1 MLAAILITATFILV
15 FWLIFFQLKWLKLS
29 VGWCV
34 FSSLFL
40 AHLLLVFLIGI
51 RFVAPYSEDA
61 RVVQHTIQLVPRLSE
76 PTLVVAVLAEPNVLV
91 KRGRPLFLFD
101 RRPYEYKVKQ
111 LEAQLAQAKQNVMVL
126 KADWDIAKQSVI
138 QSQSHLEYA
147 KYQELLYKALTS
159 QGAGPEEDL
168 QKWSTEVKGDEAG
181 VNEAKLSAERARLRY
196 SSEIAGTNTNVAAIQ
211 DELDLARFY
220 LNNTTLIA
228 PEDGRIINL
237 QVRPGMVAG
246 DVRFGA
252 IASFVCEADRYL
264 LATYYQ
270 ENLKFVRP
278 GQPVEIAMNLYPGQI
293 FKGKVDAIWL
303 GNGEGQLLPTG
314 TLPNFQAPSAAA
326 PRGRYAVR
334 IALGGDD
341 LSKFTIGAQGAAAI
355 YAKGGGFAALR
366 KIVIRLYSWL
376 NWLYPIPE
384 G

>member
-1 MLAAILITATFILV
+1 MLAAILITSTFILI
-15 FWLIFFQLKWLKLS
+15 FWLVFFQLKWIRIS
-29 VGWCV
+29 IGWCV

-40 AHLLLVFLIGI
+40 VHLLLVFLIGI
-51 RFVAPYSEDA
+51 RFAAPYSEDA
-61 RVVQHTIQLVPRLSE
+61 KIVQHTIQLVPRLSE
-76 PTLVVAVLAEPNVLV
+76 PTLVVAVLAEPNALV
-91 KRGRPLFLFD
+91 RKGQPLFLFD

-126 KADWDIAKQSVI
+126 KADWDIAKQNVI

-147 KYQELLYKALTS
+147 KYQQRLYKQLTS

-168 QKWSTEVKGDEAG
+168 QKWTTEVTGDEAG
-181 VNEAKLSAERARLRY
+181 LSEAQLSAERARLSY
-196 SSEIAGTNTNVAAIQ
+196 TSEIAGVNTSVAAIQ
-211 DELDLARFY
+211 GELDLARFY
-220 LNNTTLIA
+220 LNNTTLVA

-246 DVRFGA
+246 DIRFGA

-270 ENLKFVRP
+270 ENLKYVRP
-278 GQPVEIAMNLYPGQI
+278 GQPVEIAMNLFPGQI

-314 TLPNFQAPSAAA
+314 TLPSFQAPPAVA

-334 IALGGDD
+334 IAVAEDD
-341 LSKFTIGAQGAAAI
+341 ISKFTIGAQGAAAI